1 MQIWTTLE
9 FSTNIVVAST
19 RTTSLIE
26 QLIPKSNS
34 NSFHL
39 KKEKIL
45 LKKWKNQQKSQ
56 IDIMDTVNVKAQK
69 LKFTLQKELEKLRL
83 TTNPLLTTSEM
94 STIVEKLWN
103 L

>member
-1 MQIWTTLE
+1 MPIWTTLE
-9 FSTNIVVAST
+9 FSTSIVVASI

-39 KKEKIL
+39 KKQKTL
-45 LKKWKNQQKSQ
+45 LKKWKNQQKFQ

-69 LKFTLQKELEKLRL
+69 LKFTLLKEPEKLRL
-83 TTNPLLTTSEM
+83 TTNPLLTISEM

-103 L
+103 H